1 MSSVLVPVTRL
12 RRGRGASPVALDI
25 GFGPVRGAPAG
36 EGLLPTGLPVDLPT
50 GLPPGAAK
58 PVVALSRVLGR
69 LGGPPRPAVPVREEE
84 LEPARPAGFLF
95 MKISAFPM
103 TG

>member
-12 RRGRGASPVALDI
+12 RRGRGESPVLLDN
-25 GFGPVRGAPAG
+25 GLGPGCGPVV
-36 EGLLPTGLPVDLPT
+36 EGLLPTGLPVDLPPS
-50 GLPPGAAK
+50 LLPGAAK

-69 LGGPPRPAVPVREEE
+69 LGGPPRPEELLRVE
-84 LEPARPAGFLF
+84 LLEPARPAGFLF